1 MRGIFLTVEGIDGCG
16 KTTQAELLSNYLI
29 RRGFSVVRTRE
40 PGGTSLAED
49 LRNILLNPKNLI
61 YPMTELFLY
70 AASRAQHTQE
80 LIKPSLEDGKIVIC
94 ERYIDASVA
103 YQGYG
108 RGIDLSII
116 ERLNEIATEGLK
128 PDITILFD
136 IDVEKAFELKRR
148 NSFLFDR
155 LEMEEIEFHK
165 RVRNGYLEIAKKE
178 KRFRIIKV
186 DGSVKDVHNRV
197 IEVWEDFYRCFLQ
210 EIDR

>member
-16 KTTQAELLSNYLI
+16 KTTQAELLQNYLI
-29 RRGFSVVRTRE
+29 KKGFPVIKTRE

-49 LRNILLNPKNLI
+49 LRNILLSPKNLI
-61 YPMTELFLY
+61 YPMTELLLY

-80 LIKPSLEDGKIVIC
+80 LIKPSLENGKIVIC
-94 ERYIDASVA
+94 ERYIDASLA

-136 IDVEKAFELKRR
+136 IDVERAFELKRR

-155 LEMEEIEFHK
+155 LEMEEMEFHK

-186 DGSVKDVHNRV
+186 DGSVKDVHNKV
-197 IEVWEDFYRCFLQ
+197 IEVWEEFYRCFLQ
-210 EIDR
+210 EIGR